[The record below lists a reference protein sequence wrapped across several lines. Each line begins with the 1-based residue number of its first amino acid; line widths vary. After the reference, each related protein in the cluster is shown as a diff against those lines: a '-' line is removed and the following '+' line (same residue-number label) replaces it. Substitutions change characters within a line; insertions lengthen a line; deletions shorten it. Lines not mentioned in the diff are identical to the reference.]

1 MQKVAIALGA
11 LVVGFVLGGLK
22 PRVQLQEAQEAH
34 VEALEQ
40 ACPERP
46 RTRVL
51 PGIGEVLPDL
61 SSPPSRPKPKAEKTP
76 DALNVEFSS
85 PESTDEPGVDTLEQ
99 FDLAVTAQGVRSAQ
113 SRQALIEQ
121 ADLSDE
127 EAEELDR
134 VLQDMNAD
142 LAFYGEDLL
151 SLAMQQEPDP
161 TDALGLTHEV
171 TGVLYESQLALDE
184 LIGEADVDEESRMV
198 WNHLDLEVF
207 RPAVEALEDEGL

>member
-22 PRVQLQEAQEAH
+22 PRVQLQDAQEAH

-61 SSPPSRPKPKAEKTP
+61 SSPPSKPKVEKTP

-85 PESTDEPGVDTLEQ
+85 PEASDEPVAGTLEQ

-121 ADLSDE
+121 ASLSDE
-127 EAEELDR
+127 QVEELDL

-151 SLAMQQEPDP
+151 TLAMQQEPDP

-184 LIGEADVDEESRMV
+184 LIGDADVDEESRMV

-207 RPAVEALEDEGL
+207 RPAVEALEDDGL